1 MFSTMPIKSQKY
13 GIEALQGINAKY
25 LHLYKESIAERKRKD
40 ILNKP
45 GGYISRS
52 TSEQLAI

>member
-1 MFSTMPIKSQKY
+1 MPSKSQKH

-25 LHLYKESIAERKRKD
+25 LRLYKESIAERKKKD
-40 ILNKP
+40 IWNKP